1 MGDSIVPHNS
11 SPTAWTALRPERR
24 ERPVTALWKDLGPRQ
39 RESIPKVPRRTNQ
52 FRHFAAATSCVV
64 MLSGCVFGHG
74 STGSVLDAM
83 PGSPMDD
90 DATMAV
96 ASAPADHGL
105 SPMDAFTVPPGTS
118 ERRGNVEISC
128 PAGGPGCTVNVA
140 DDGTVR
146 YETDGG
152 TPSFM
157 PVVPGTEEIGAT
169 LSGMLR
175 NSNAPALARFAAEPP
190 PPDAVTCAAVVIGCE
205 GGLGPIHHRSVGKR
219 RFPDF
224 EFIERRRGVSL
235 AERRQVSGDGDE
247 TTSYRALAGWL
258 DHSFF
263 LVETPGREATP
274 GEHPHY
280 SRYFG
285 AWSIGAAAES
295 NPDVSTGGTAT
306 WSGIMSGFRISDP
319 HNFVHGDATITVSSP
334 HDIPDLLVDV
344 EFSNITDERTE
355 EDFDDVSWRG
365 MELKNGAFGVVP
377 VGDDVSDA
385 SRHPARGGIS
395 GRFYGPNHEEV
406 GGLFRITRSGAD
418 DYRIGGDSFDVSGV
432 FGAKR
437 D

>member
-1 MGDSIVPHNS
+1 MGDSIVPHIP
-11 SPTAWTALRPERR
+11 SPAAWTALHPERR
-24 ERPVTALWKDLGPRQ
+24 VTVLSKDFGPRQ
-39 RESIPKVPRRTNQ
+39 RESIARVSRRTNQ
-52 FRHFAAATSCVV
+52 LRLFAAATSCVV
-64 MLSGCVFGHG
+64 MLSGCGFGHG
-74 STGSVLDAM
+74 STDSVLDVM
-83 PGSPMDD
+83 PGSPMN
-90 DATMAV
+90 DATTMAE
-96 ASAPADHGL
+96 ASVPADHGL

-128 PAGGPGCTVNVA
+128 PSGGSACTVNVD

-146 YETDGG
+146 YETAGG

-157 PVVPGTEEIGAT
+157 PVIPGTEEVGAT
-169 LSGMLR
+169 LSGLLK

-190 PPDAVTCAAVVIGCE
+190 PPDAVTCAAVIIGCE
-205 GGLGPIHHRSVGKR
+205 GGLGPIHYRSVGKR

-235 AERRQVSGDGDE
+235 AQSRQVSGEGDE
-247 TTSYRALAGWL
+247 TISYRALAGWL

-263 LVETPGREATP
+263 LVETPGREAAP

-285 AWSIGAAAES
+285 AWSIGFVAES

-306 WSGIMSGFRISDP
+306 WSGVMSGFRISHPD
-319 HNFVHGDATITVSSP
+319 NFIHGDATITVSNP
-334 HDIPDLLVDV
+334 PGIPELLVDV

-355 EDFDDVSWRG
+355 EDLDAVSWRG

-395 GRFYGPNHEEV
+395 GRFYGPEQEEV
-406 GGLFRITRSGAD
+406 GGLFRITRSVAD
-418 DYRIGGDSFDVSGV
+418 DYRIGGDSFDVSGA
-432 FGAKR
+432 FGARR

>member
-1 MGDSIVPHNS
+1 MGDSIVPHNP
-11 SPTAWTALRPERR
+11 SPTTWTALRPER
-24 ERPVTALWKDLGPRQ
+24 PVTVLSKDFRPRQ
-39 RESIPKVPRRTNQ
+39 RESIPRVPRRTNQ
-52 FRHFAAATSCVV
+52 FRLLAAAASCVV
-64 MLSGCVFGHG
+64 MLSGCGFGHG

-90 DATMAV
+90 AAAMAV

-105 SPMDAFTVPPGTS
+105 SPMDAFTVQPGTS
-118 ERRGNVEISC
+118 ERRGNVEVSC

-146 YETDGG
+146 YETAGG
-152 TPSFM
+152 IPSFM
-157 PVVPGTEEIGAT
+157 PVIPGTEEIGAT
-169 LSGMLR
+169 LSALR
-175 NSNAPALARFAAEPP
+175 KASNSPALARFAAEPP
-190 PPDAVTCAAVVIGCE
+190 PPDAVTCAALIIGCE

-235 AERRQVSGDGDE
+235 AQRRRVSGEGDE

-295 NPDVSTGGTAT
+295 NPEVSTGGTAT
-306 WSGIMSGFRISDP
+306 WSGIMSGVRISDP
-319 HNFVHGDATITVSSP
+319 DNFIHGDATITVSNP
-334 HDIPDLLVDV
+334 PGIPDLLVDV
-344 EFSNITDERTE
+344 EFSNITGERTE

-365 MELKNGAFGVVP
+365 LELKNGAFGIVP
-377 VGDDVSDA
+377 VGDDESDA

-395 GRFYGPNHEEV
+395 GRFYGPEQEEV
-406 GGLFRITRSGAD
+406 GGLFRITRSVAD
-418 DYRIGGDSFDVSGV
+418 DYRVGGDSFDVSGA
-432 FGAKR
+432 FGARR